1 MTAFDYGVLLIIG
14 FSVLLSVMRGA
25 VREVLA
31 LISWVVAFMVANIY
45 GSRLALYLPNAI
57 PNESLK
63 LLAAYIVL
71 FLVTLLLMS
80 LITIALSELIKK
92 IGLGIM
98 DRILGGVFGLVRGY
112 LIVTT
117 LVLLAGLTALPHH
130 PAWQNAVLSS
140 PLEATVAYI
149 TPWLP
154 ADFAKRIKYE

>member
-1 MTAFDYGVLLIIG
+1 MTAFDYGVLLVIG

-25 VREVLA
+25 VREILA
-31 LISWVVAFMVANIY
+31 LISWVVAFVVANVY
-45 GSRLALYLPNAI
+45 GSKLAPYLPNAI
-57 PNESLK
+57 PNDSLK

-92 IGLGIM
+92 IGLGVM
-98 DRILGGVFGLVRGY
+98 DRGMGAVFGLVRGY

-117 LVLLAGLTALPHH
+117 LVLLAGLTALPQH
-130 PAWQNAVLSS
+130 PAWRNAVLSS
-140 PLEATVAYI
+140 PFEATVAYI
-149 TPWLP
+149 KPWLP